1 MRVGH
6 GLGAE
11 KQEAILTPQRVTQK
25 QKAAEAAFCSNHA
38 QRFTRKGQAVVVL
51 ARRRP

>member
-11 KQEAILTPQRVTQK
+11 KQGPILTPWTNHQKQAGQK
-25 QKAAEAAFCSNHA
+25 QKAAEAAFFRTS
-38 QRFTRKGQAVVVL
+38 TGI
-51 ARRRP
+51 